1 MPAHVLEQ
9 GRECAGLSMVQWKGE
24 RGNAEFAA
32 ARLGDTDG
40 VLSHECGRP
49 STGLGS
55 WKEENA
61 RSGGME

>member
-1 MPAHVLEQ
+1 
-9 GRECAGLSMVQWKGE
+9 MVQWKGE